1 MYNNLEE
8 NFQKTIR
15 IFKMNKLYFYA
26 VSMILILFTV
36 TCSTPPLRRA
46 KGTWSEFQ
54 GKYTWEQGANVCKG
68 MGMRLPTLDELKHA
82 YEAKLTKEWKTDGH
96 YYWTET
102 SAFGGG
108 YFVFITHSGNVFY
121 NYKNEDY
128 YLVRCFRPEATEK
141 AK

>member
-1 MYNNLEE
+1 MQNNFED
-8 NFQKTIR
+8 NFQKPNR
-15 IFKMNKLYFYA
+15 IFTMKNIYFYTFSIFM
-26 VSMILILFTV
+26 VIYTIS
-36 TCSTPPLRRA
+36 CSTPPLRRA

-54 GKYTWEQGANVCKG
+54 GKYTWEQATSVCKG
-68 MGMRLPTLDELKHA
+68 LGMRLPTLDELKHA

-108 YFVFITHSGNVFY
+108 YFVFITYSGNVYY
-121 NYKNEDY
+121 NFKNDDY